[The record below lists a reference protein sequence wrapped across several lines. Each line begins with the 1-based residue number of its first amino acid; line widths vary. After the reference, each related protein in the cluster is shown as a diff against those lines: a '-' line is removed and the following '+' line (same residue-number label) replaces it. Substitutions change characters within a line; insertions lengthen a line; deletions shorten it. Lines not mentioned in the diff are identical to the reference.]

1 MRILAAAVA
10 LAAAGTAQ
18 AAPKDTYAA
27 TCAACHANG
36 VLNAPKP
43 GDAAEWQRRL
53 QRAGQAGLFE
63 SALKG
68 RGAMP
73 PKGGNASLSED
84 EVRAVVLFMIGA
96 GSASAPPAA
105 PAASAAVAAA
115 APVKAAPA
123 GRSTG
128 AAAGGKATFEL
139 ACAPCHQHGLLG
151 APRLDDGAAWAPR
164 LAAGLPQLQHNAIAG
179 KGAMPPKGANPNLS
193 DDEVRAAVDYLVALV
208 RPRVAAAARP
218 AAPSKPA
225 AAPPPAVAN
234 PASAP
239 RSAAAAPPP
248 AAADAGKGRS
258 VFQASCVACHGSGV
272 AGAPKVGD
280 ATAWAPRIKAGAAA
294 LYASVLKGKGAMP
307 PKGGN
312 AGLADTD
319 VRAAVDYMVAQSG
332 GATTAAA
339 PAVAAAPPAASGA
352 TQAAPAVSTPPAAAA
367 SAPAVA
373 VAAVAAPS
381 AADEVNAFNRLLRP
395 PGRRNLPPA
404 QDGIHDPTNADT
416 MNLQSPMEAFAK
428 LPRSA
433 GGNQVDWVRA
443 LAEKRIK
450 PRADLVDPKV
460 DMAVMDLNIVREVKG
475 SMPDVVY
482 PHKQHTEWLDCSN
495 CHPAI
500 FIPQKG
506 ANQISM
512 ASILLGQKCGVCHGK
527 VAFPVSDCRAC
538 HSRKKTSTVAQGGE
552 VK

>member
-1 MRILAAAVA
+1 MMTLALRLAAAVA
-10 LAAAGTAQ
+10 ALAAADPGL

-36 VLNAPKP
+36 VANAPRP

-53 QRAGQAGLFE
+53 QRAGQAGLVE

-73 PKGGNASLSED
+73 PKGGNASLSDD
-84 EVRAVVLFMIGA
+84 EVRATVLFMLGA
-96 GSASAPPAA
+96 AATAVPATAPAAKAAAAAKGAA
-105 PAASAAVAAA
+105 PAR
-115 APVKAAPA
+115 P
-123 GRSTG
+123 TG
-128 AAAGGKATFEL
+128 AAASGKATYEL

-164 LAAGLPQLQHNAIAG
+164 LAAGVPQLQHSAIAG

-193 DDEVRAAVDYLVALV
+193 DDDVRAAVEYLVAVV
-208 RPRVAAAARP
+208 RPRVTAAAKAPAPRASATAAAAARP
-218 AAPSKPA
+218 A
-225 AAPPPAVAN
+225 
-234 PASAP
+234 SAMP
-239 RSAAAAPPP
+239 
-248 AAADAGKGRS
+248 AADAGKGRT
-258 VFQASCVACHGSGV
+258 VYQTSCVACHGSGV

-280 ATAWAPRIKAGAAA
+280 PAAWAPRIRTGVTA
-294 LYASVLKGKGAMP
+294 LYASATKGKGAMP

-312 AGLADTD
+312 PALPDTD
-319 VRAAVDYMVAQSG
+319 VRAAVDFMVSQSG
-332 GATTAAA
+332 GQAAAAAASPAPAPAAVAARPEA
-339 PAVAAAPPAASGA
+339 PAVA
-352 TQAAPAVSTPPAAAA
+352 PPAAAVPA
-367 SAPAVA
+367 AAPSGAAPAA

-395 PGRRNLPPA
+395 LGRRNLPPA

-416 MNLQSPMEAFAK
+416 LNLQSPGEAFAK

-433 GGNQVDWVRA
+433 GGNQVDWVKA
-443 LAEKRIK
+443 LADKRIK
-450 PRADLVDPKV
+450 PRADRVDPKV
-460 DMAVMDLNIVREVKG
+460 EMAVMDLNIVREVKG

-538 HSRKKTSTVAQGGE
+538 HSRKKSSTVAQSGE
-552 VK
+552 AK